1 MLGSS
6 KRTGPPGVPVVTG
19 GTAGIGRA
27 TARELAARGWDVAV
41 LARGQERLDDTV
53 REVEAAGRRA
63 LGIPV
68 DVADSAAVDTAAEQV
83 ERTLGPIQLWV
94 NNAFT
99 GAIAF
104 FDDVEPREFE
114 RITAVTYF
122 GFVNGTRAAR
132 RHMTPRGTGTIVQV
146 GSALAFR
153 GIPLQSAYCGAKH
166 AIRGFTESVRVELK
180 HKRIAIHLCE
190 VHMPG
195 VNTPQFD
202 WVLHRG
208 IDHHP
213 MPVPP
218 IYQPEVAARA
228 VVHVAEHP
236 RRTMWVGLP
245 TVLTILGNRLAPAL
259 LDAYLART
267 NVKGQQSPDH
277 DPPGAQSNTWQPVYG
292 AEVAAHGSFDEQAY
306 AHSPELRPKVDDS
319 GHGARCRYGNLRPA
333 AVVAL
338 APADRRVGD
347 SLPLPVLLDAPQGTA
362 SPHDAG

>member
-1 MLGSS
+1 MFGS
-6 KRTGPPGVPVVTG
+6 KKTGPPGVAVVTG

-27 TARELAARGWDVAV
+27 VVRELAARGWDVAV

-53 REVEAAGRRA
+53 REVQQAGRRA
-63 LGIPV
+63 VGISV
-68 DVADSAAVDTAAEQV
+68 DVADHAAVDAAADQV
-83 ERTLGPIQLWV
+83 EDALGPIDLWV
-94 NNAFT
+94 NDAFT

-104 FDDVEPREFE
+104 FDDIEPEEYE

-122 GFVNGTRAAR
+122 GFVNGTRSALR
-132 RHMTPRGTGTIVQV
+132 RMTPRNRGTIIQV

-153 GIPLQSAYCGAKH
+153 GIPLQSAYCGAKA
-166 AIRGFTESVRVELK
+166 AIENFTESLRVELK
-180 HKRIAIHLCE
+180 HKGSAIEVCQ

-228 VVHVAEHP
+228 VAHVAEHP

-245 TVLTILGNRLAPAL
+245 TALTILGNRVAPSL
-259 LDAYLART
+259 LDWYLAKT

-277 DPPGAQSNTWQPVYG
+277 DPPGGQANTWEPAYG
-292 AEVAAHGSFDEQAY
+292 SEVAAHGSFDDQA
-306 AHSPELRPKVDDS
+306 HTRSPELWVSQHRALLAA
-319 GHGARCRYGNLRPA
+319 GA
-333 AVVAL
+333 AVVAS
-338 APADRRVGD
+338 AIAARAAR
-347 SLPLPVLLDAPQGTA
+347 
-362 SPHDAG
+362 

>member
-1 MLGSS
+1 MFVS
-6 KRTGPPGVPVVTG
+6 KRTGPPGVAVVTG

-27 TARELAARGWDVAV
+27 IVRELAARGWDVAV

-53 REVEAAGRRA
+53 REVQQAGRRA
-63 LGIPV
+63 VGISV
-68 DVADSAAVDTAAEQV
+68 DVADHAAVDAAADQV
-83 ERTLGPIQLWV
+83 EDALGPIDLWV
-94 NNAFT
+94 NDAFT

-104 FDDVEPREFE
+104 FDDIKPQEYE

-122 GFVNGTRAAR
+122 GFVNGTRAALR
-132 RHMTPRGTGTIVQV
+132 RMTPRNRGTIIQV

-153 GIPLQSAYCGAKH
+153 GIPLQTAYCGAKA
-166 AIRGFTESVRVELK
+166 AIENFTESLRVELK
-180 HKRIAIHLCE
+180 HKGSAIELCQ

-228 VVHVAEHP
+228 VAHVAEHP

-245 TVLTILGNRLAPAL
+245 TAMTILGNRVAPSL
-259 LDAYLART
+259 LDRYLAKT

-277 DPPGAQSNTWQPVYG
+277 DPPGQQANTWEPVYG
-292 AEVAAHGSFDEQAY
+292 SEVAAHGSFDGQA
-306 AHSPELRPKVDDS
+306 HSRSPELWASQHRALLAA
-319 GHGARCRYGNLRPA
+319 GA
-333 AVVAL
+333 AVVAS
-338 APADRRVGD
+338 AIAARARR
-347 SLPLPVLLDAPQGTA
+347 
-362 SPHDAG
+362 

>member
-1 MLGSS
+1 MFGS
-6 KRTGPPGVPVVTG
+6 KKTGSPGVAVVTG

-27 TARELAARGWDVAV
+27 VVRELAARGWDVAV
-41 LARGQERLDDTV
+41 LARGQERLDDAV
-53 REVEAAGRRA
+53 REVQQAGRRA
-63 LGIPV
+63 VGISV
-68 DVADSAAVDTAAEQV
+68 DVADHAAVDVAADQV
-83 ERTLGPIQLWV
+83 EDALGPIDLWV
-94 NNAFT
+94 NDAFT

-104 FDDVEPREFE
+104 FDDIKPEEYE

-122 GFVNGTRAAR
+122 GFVNGTRSALR
-132 RHMTPRGTGTIVQV
+132 RMTPRNRGTIIQV

-153 GIPLQSAYCGAKH
+153 GIPLQSAYCGAKA
-166 AIRGFTESVRVELK
+166 AIENFTESLRVELK
-180 HKRIAIHLCE
+180 HKGSAIELCQ

-228 VVHVAEHP
+228 VAHVAEHP

-245 TVLTILGNRLAPAL
+245 TALTILGNRAAPSL
-259 LDAYLART
+259 LDWYLAKT

-277 DPPGAQSNTWQPVYG
+277 DPPGDQANTWEPVYG
-292 AEVAAHGSFDEQAY
+292 SEVAAHGSFDAQA
-306 AHSPELRPKVDDS
+306 HSRSPELWASQHR
-319 GHGARCRYGNLRPA
+319 GLLAGGAA
-333 AVVAL
+333 AITAVL
-338 APADRRVGD
+338 AVRAAR
-347 SLPLPVLLDAPQGTA
+347 
-362 SPHDAG
+362 

>member
-1 MLGSS
+1 MFGS
-6 KRTGPPGVPVVTG
+6 KKTGPPGVAVVTG

-27 TARELAARGWDVAV
+27 VVRELAARGWDVAV
-41 LARGQERLDDTV
+41 LARGQERLDDAV
-53 REVEAAGRRA
+53 REVQQAGRRA
-63 LGIPV
+63 VGISV
-68 DVADSAAVDTAAEQV
+68 DVADHAAVDVAADQV
-83 ERTLGPIQLWV
+83 EDALGPIDLWV
-94 NNAFT
+94 NDAFT

-104 FDDVEPREFE
+104 FDDIKPEEYE

-122 GFVNGTRAAR
+122 GFVNGTRSALR
-132 RHMTPRGTGTIVQV
+132 RMTPRNRGTIIQV

-153 GIPLQSAYCGAKH
+153 GIPLQSAYCGAKA
-166 AIRGFTESVRVELK
+166 AIENFTESLRVELK
-180 HKRIAIHLCE
+180 HKGSAIELCQ

-228 VVHVAEHP
+228 VAHVAEHP

-245 TVLTILGNRLAPAL
+245 TALTILGDRAAPSL
-259 LDAYLART
+259 LDWYLAKT

-277 DPPGAQSNTWQPVYG
+277 DPPGDQANTWEPVHG
-292 AEVAAHGSFDEQAY
+292 SEVAAHGSFDAQA
-306 AHSPELRPKVDDS
+306 HSRSPELWASQHR
-319 GHGARCRYGNLRPA
+319 GLLAGGAA
-333 AVVAL
+333 AITAVL
-338 APADRRVGD
+338 AVRAAR
-347 SLPLPVLLDAPQGTA
+347 
-362 SPHDAG
+362 